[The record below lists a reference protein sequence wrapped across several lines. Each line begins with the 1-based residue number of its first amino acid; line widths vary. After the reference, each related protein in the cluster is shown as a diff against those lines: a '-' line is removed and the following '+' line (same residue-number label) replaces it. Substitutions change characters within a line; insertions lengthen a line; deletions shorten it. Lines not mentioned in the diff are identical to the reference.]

1 MVINKDFADV
11 KHRILE
17 INGPTI
23 EKMHNEN
30 HHAENDDQK
39 HDPEAQNLLAN
50 HAHLKSQE
58 DNLVQCR
65 KLGHE
70 SLQVGNEL
78 K

>member
-1 MVINKDFADV
+1 M
-11 KHRILE
+11 
-17 INGPTI
+17 I
-23 EKMHNEN
+23 EKINNKNGMIYTE
-30 HHAENDDQK
+30 EQK
-39 HDPEAQNLLAN
+39 NDPEAQNLLAN

-58 DNLVQCR
+58 DNLVQWR